1 MGESQ
6 DEKPLTARLNAL
18 REIMDERDRRYE
30 ERFIA
35 MDQKTSLAL
44 TSSKEAVTKAEAATE
59 KRFDSVNEFRGSLK
73 DQAANL
79 LPRAEADVKFTA
91 IAREIDELK
100 KNTNL
105 SQGRSTGFSASWGIA
120 VSLMLLAMALIGLLL
135 RMKP

>member
-1 MGESQ
+1 
-6 DEKPLTARLNAL
+6 
-18 REIMDERDRRYE
+18 MDERDRRYE